1 MIGTVVEESL
11 KDNRFINKLD
21 VKSVRISDSEE
32 PEDRWHLY
40 KVNITETQIQELA
53 NQLKP
58 EKWYAHF
65 WDGQDILAVFSGK
78 TFKFS
83 RTDKSTWKL
92 AIEYGKS
99 IGIPT
104 EQLDFLIDEDRAG
117 NT

>member
-11 KDNRFINKLD
+11 KDSRFINKLD
-21 VKSVRISDSEE
+21 VKSVQISDSEK
-32 PEDRWHLY
+32 PQDRWHLY
-40 KVNITETQIQELA
+40 KVDASEAQIKELA

-65 WDGQDILAVFSGK
+65 WDNQDILAVFPGK

-83 RTDKSTWKL
+83 RADRSTWKP

-99 IGIPT
+99 IGIPI
-104 EQLDFLIDEDRAG
+104 EQLDFLIDEARAG